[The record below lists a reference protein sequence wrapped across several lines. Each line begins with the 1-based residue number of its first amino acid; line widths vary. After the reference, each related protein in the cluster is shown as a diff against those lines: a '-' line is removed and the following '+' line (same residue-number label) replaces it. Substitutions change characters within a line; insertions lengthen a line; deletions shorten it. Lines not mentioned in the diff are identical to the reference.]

1 MAKIDIIIPCYGYG
15 HFLRQ
20 CTESVLAQSFSSLR
34 VLIINDA
41 SQDSTA
47 EVAAQLERED
57 PRVSTIHHAVNRG
70 HIFTYNE
77 GLAWA
82 QSDYLLLLSADDYLL
97 PGALERVVRFM
108 DAHEDVG
115 LAHGACLNQ
124 EGESHPDPSLAERD
138 HGWSTVSGETFLEA
152 VCATTINPVGTAAA
166 FVRTRLQKELGGYR
180 PELPHSGDLEMW
192 MRFAARSAIAW
203 TEAPLAVRR
212 LHGQNM
218 SIGYDATYLQDYVQR
233 RAALD
238 SFFADFGDQLSK
250 GSRLSRIANGALA
263 EQMFWTGIAQFCRG
277 NSATARA
284 LLSLSF
290 ELRPAFRFFPP
301 LRRLIKMPGA
311 RDKILQASGVLA
323 GRILGTARR
332 ENR

>member
-20 CTESVLAQSFSSLR
+20 CAESVLAQSFSSLR

-41 SQDSTA
+41 SPDSTG
-47 EVAAQLERED
+47 EVATQLERED
-57 PRVSTIHHAVNRG
+57 RRVSVIHHAVNRG
-70 HIFTYNE
+70 HILTYNE
-77 GLAWA
+77 GIAWS

-97 PGALERVVRFM
+97 PGALERIVRFM

-115 LAHGACLNQ
+115 LAHGACLNH
-124 EGESHPDPSLAERD
+124 EGDSQPDPRLPEHD
-138 HGWSTVSGETFLEA
+138 HGWSTVSGETFLET

-180 PELPHSGDLEMW
+180 PELPHSGDLEVW

-203 TEAPLAVRR
+203 TETPLAVRR
-212 LHGQNM
+212 LHGRNM

-233 RAALD
+233 RAAID
-238 SFFADFGDQLSK
+238 TFFADFGDQVPN
-250 GSRLSRIANGALA
+250 GSRLHRTANGALA

-277 NSATARA
+277 NSATARV
-284 LLSLSF
+284 LLGLSF
-290 ELRPAFRFFPP
+290 ELRPAFRFLPP
-301 LRRLIKMPGA
+301 LHRLMKMPGA
-311 RDKILQASGVLA
+311 RDKILQVSGALA